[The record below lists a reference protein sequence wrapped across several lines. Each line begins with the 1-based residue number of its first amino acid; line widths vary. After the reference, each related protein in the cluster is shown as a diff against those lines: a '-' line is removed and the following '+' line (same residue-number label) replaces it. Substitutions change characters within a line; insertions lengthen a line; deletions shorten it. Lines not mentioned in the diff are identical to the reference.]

1 MKNFLLGA
9 LSLTLLLMSCSSV
22 RVLGTKIK
30 QSDLCIE
37 LGSSKTCNPLPFGSP
52 KILNYQRLKFK
63 PVSFTEEGFKELGSR
78 LIGGLYINT
87 KAVAEAN
94 TKIDTSW
101 IEYDYGSVSRDA
113 VEKIKK
119 TIKVEISLSD
129 ILDGMIAKG
138 IFPTSYKDE
147 AQDVLEP
154 YYNQSIEKEV
164 TLNLVYHSIKL
175 NEKFFNKYSAN
186 DPIAISLMNRPNTIS
201 NPSKIKTFE
210 TIGGLGFIE
219 YRGSVNDTIVT
230 GLGGSLDAVAS
241 LNTYSKAISTEF
253 KKEVNK
259 SIKRQIPNKL
269 DLIFVSTLSDLN
281 NFNKK

>member
-1 MKNFLLGA
+1 MRKFFLLA
-9 LSLTLLLMSCSSV
+9 TALTLLLISCKSV

-87 KAVAEAN
+87 KAVAEAKV
-94 TKIDTSW
+94 KIDTSW

-113 VEKIKK
+113 VKKIKK
-119 TIKVEISLSD
+119 TIKVELSLSD

-138 IFPTSYKDE
+138 IVPADQREETKN
-147 AQDVLEP
+147 VLEP
-154 YYNQSIEKEV
+154 YYNQSVEKEV
-164 TLNLVYHSIKL
+164 TLNLIYHSIKL
-175 NEKFFNKYSAN
+175 NEKFFDKYSAN
-186 DPIAISLMNRPNTIS
+186 DPIAIALMNRPTSIP

-230 GLGGSLDAVAS
+230 GLGGSLDDIAS
-241 LNTYSKAISTEF
+241 LNKFSKAISTEF
-253 KKEVNK
+253 KKEVNM

-269 DLIFVSTLSDLN
+269 DLVFVSTLSDLSDY
-281 NFNKK
+281 KK